1 MSLTIGEL
9 VGYVRADDS
18 QFQRVLTQDELRM
31 RGFQRDI
38 DGRLR
43 DIRGRFVS
51 EGRGMG
57 QGLREGT
64 RESGRLHTSLGRL
77 GGMAGALGGVVAQGA
92 LMAAKLG
99 AAVPVAAG
107 LAATLA
113 NIAPAAAVGATA
125 VFALAQ
131 AVAALKIGTSGI
143 GGALSAAFAPSTGG
157 GGGGGGG
164 GAAKQ
169 HANALRQLKDA
180 QEQAALANQRAAR
193 ATEDAERNLTD
204 AQKAARRAQQDL
216 TAARK
221 EAARELEDMNN
232 QLKDAKLDERQAV
245 LDVQDAEAELA
256 KVRASNSNASDEEIA
271 KAQLGYDQAVQA
283 LAEQRTETTRLQSDT
298 DAANKAGVGGSKTV
312 VDAQQQVS
320 DANRDVSDAVRALKD
335 AQEEQARTAKEGLEN
350 VKRAQEG
357 LTEAVGGSTG
367 GVNKLNDAMSKL
379 SPSAQAFVR
388 QVIALKPAW
397 DALKLDVQEAL
408 FKGLAGE
415 LHRTAASV
423 LPVLRTNLV
432 DSARALNDMAKG
444 AAASARE
451 MADNGTLGQAMRSA
465 SKGLHNL
472 SGVPGI
478 VVKAFTQIA
487 AAAGPSFE
495 LLTKRMG
502 EGAAS
507 IGKKLDKAFA
517 SGRMRAAIEHAI
529 DLIKDLVEVGANLA
543 DILGSVFKAAEV
555 SGGGFVGVLK
565 TISGMLATTFASKA
579 VQSGL
584 KALFETMSVLGTTVA
599 PLLDQALRALGPVL
613 AALGPPAQALVVAL
627 GAALSPIIKALGPIL
642 ADLAGAV
649 GDVVMAF
656 LPFLPVLSDLIVTAL
671 TPLSPIIKKLAEAFV
686 KMTPGLAK
694 VANVLGQALG
704 PVLASILN
712 IGVQL
717 VEQFADQFLTVLPLL
732 AEAFTDVAPAV
743 LAMAQGAASVYK
755 ALAPLLPQIMTLS
768 TQMLQQLLPA
778 LLPLL
783 PPLTELTILF
793 VRLQTAGVVVAL
805 KGLGLLVSFLKTLRE
820 AFKPAVEAVRW
831 LTTKIADLFE
841 WLSDHLVGHSVIPD
855 MVRSIVHW
863 FASLPGKAWNAL
875 SSFGSK
881 IADRASDAGARMVSA
896 IRSKLGDAVR
906 WIGGLPGRVKG
917 ALGDLGGVL
926 YNSGRALIRGFVDGI
941 KSMWGSATKTAS
953 GLLSDIKDHFPN
965 SPAKKGPFSGR
976 GWVTYSGHAI
986 ARDFAAGLDSQH
998 GLVADSASALLA
1010 AAQKGI
1016 AGSASPMASL
1026 VTSPANAGPG
1036 GTQAGTASGSG
1047 GVLKGRVD
1055 VGIDVRGGQD
1065 KFVQFMREI
1074 ISSGGG
1080 GDVQFFFG
1088 S

>member
-193 ATEDAERNLTD
+193 QVEDAERNLTD

-232 QLKDAKLDERQAV
+232 QLKDAKLDEEQAV
-245 LDVQDAEAELA
+245 LDVEDAEAELA
-256 KVRASNSNASDEEIA
+256 RVRASNSNASDREIA
-271 KAQLGYDQAVQA
+271 EAQLGYDKAVQS
-283 LAEQRTETTRLQSDT
+283 LAEQQTETKRLQSDT
-298 DAANKAGVGGSKTV
+298 DAANKAGAAGSKTV
-312 VDAQQQVS
+312 TDAQQQVS

-472 SGVPGI
+472 SGIPGI
-478 VVKAFTQIA
+478 VVKEFTQIA

-495 LLTKRMG
+495 KLTEAAGK
-502 EGAAS
+502 GAEKV
-507 IGKKLDKAFA
+507 GKKLDKAFA
-517 SGRMRAAIEHAI
+517 SGAMQKAIEHAI
-529 DLIKDLVEVGANLA
+529 DLIGDLVDIVGNVAK
-543 DILGSVFKAAEV
+543 ILGSVFDAAEV
-555 SGGGFVGVLK
+555 SGGGFIGVLK
-565 TISGMLATTFASKA
+565 TVSGQLAKTFASKP
-579 VQSGL
+579 VQDGL
-584 KALFETMSVLGTTVA
+584 KALFETMATLGKTVA

-613 AALGPPAQALVVAL
+613 AALGPPAQVLIEAL
-627 GAALSPIIKALGPIL
+627 GKALQPIIKALGPIL

-649 GDVVMAF
+649 GDVVLAF
-656 LPFLPVLSDLIVTAL
+656 IPLLPVVSDLIVTAL
-671 TPLSPIIKKLAEAFV
+671 TPLSPLIKKISEVFIKIAPTVVKLADKLDTVLTPVMMGLVDVVVQFVEQSGDQLLQLLPDLMKAASDSAPAFV
-686 KMTPGLAK
+686 E
-694 VANVLGQALG
+694 LGKSVG
-704 PVLASILN
+704 KILT
-712 IGVQL
+712 Q
-717 VEQFADQFLTVLPLL
+717 
-732 AEAFTDVAPAV
+732 
-743 LAMAQGAASVYK
+743 
-755 ALAPLLPQIMTLS
+755 LAPLLPQITTLAV
-768 TQMLQQLLPA
+768 TMALQLLPA
-778 LLPLL
+778 LLPLMK
-783 PPLTELTILF
+783 PLTELAVLF
-793 VRLQTAGVVVAL
+793 IKLETAVLVHAIGAL
-805 KGLGLLVSFLKTLRE
+805 TTLVGWFKGLRE
-820 AFKPAVEAVRW
+820 MLKPAVDAVHW
-831 LTTKIADLFE
+831 LTTKISDAFE

-855 MVRSIVHW
+855 MVRSIVAW
-863 FASLPGKAWNAL
+863 FAGLPGKAWNAL
-875 SSFGSK
+875 SSFASR
-881 IADRASDAGARMVSA
+881 IAGRASDAGAAMLREIRSKLSSAVSA
-896 IRSKLGDAVR
+896 IR
-906 WIGGLPGRVKG
+906 GLPGRAKD
-917 ALGDLGGVL
+917 ALGDLGNVL
-926 YNSGRALIRGFVDGI
+926 YRSGRALIRGFVNGI
-941 KSMWGSATKTAS
+941 KSMGSIVADAAS
-953 GLLSDIKDHFPN
+953 ALVDKAADFFPH
-965 SPAKKGPFSGR
+965 SPAKKGAFSGK
-976 GWVTYSGHAI
+976 GWTLHSGQAV
-986 ARDFAAGLDSQH
+986 AQAMAAGMRMQESEVSRAARSL
-998 GLVADSASALLA
+998 AASA
-1010 AAQKGI
+1010 QQGI
-1016 AGSASPMASL
+1016 AGADSPLASL
-1026 VTSPANAGPG
+1026 VTSPGNAGG
-1036 GTQAGTASGSG
+1036 GAPAGAASGSG
-1047 GVLKGRVD
+1047 GVVKGEVK
-1055 VGIDVRGGQD
+1055 VVVDVRGGQD
-1065 KFVQFMREI
+1065 KFVQWLRETI
-1074 ISSGGG
+1074 GSGGG
-1080 GDVQFFFG
+1080 GDVQFFLG